1 MTRLRLFAA
10 VLAAACVAAPAFAQ
24 AAGDFY
30 KGKTVYLWIGE
41 APGGDYDTWGRL
53 VGAHIKDHIPGTP
66 TVVSQNVEGAGG
78 LIALNRMAN
87 TAAKDGTV
95 FGNVNRG
102 LPFEPLLG
110 GAGVQFDPRKLNWI
124 GSPELD
130 VIVCTARKDAEVK
143 TLEDLKTKELI
154 VGATGSGADT
164 LTYPQFLQGLLG
176 LKFKIVKGF
185 PGSGPIVL
193 AAERGE
199 VQGLCNSYASVT
211 RQAYYRNGGLNI
223 LFQGAE
229 TRDPRLANVPTP
241 FDVAKSEEDRQALR
255 LFLDRA
261 AVGRP
266 FVAPGAVPT
275 DRIAILRKAFDE
287 TVKDPAFLEAAKKAR
302 LNVSP
307 ITGQQ
312 IAEVIESAYK
322 TPQPVVERTKKLMGR

>member
-1 MTRLRLFAA
+1 MRLR
-10 VLAAACVAAPAFAQ
+10 VLAAAAAAICAAAPAFAQ
-24 AAGDFY
+24 SGADFY

-41 APGGDYDTWGRL
+41 AAGGDYDTWGRL
-53 VGAHIKDHIPGTP
+53 VGQHIKDHIAGEP
-66 TVVSQNVEGAGG
+66 TIVAQNVEGAGG
-78 LIALNRMAN
+78 LVAINRLAN

-110 GAGVQFDPRKLNWI
+110 GAGAQFDPRKLNWL

-130 VIVCTARKDAEVK
+130 VIVCTARKDAPVQ
-143 TLEDLKTKELI
+143 TLEDLKTRELI
-154 VGATGSGADT
+154 VGATGTGADT

-185 PGSGPIVL
+185 PGSSPIVL
-193 AAERGE
+193 ATERGE
-199 VQGLCNSYASVT
+199 VQGLCNSYQSVT
-211 RQAYYRNGGLNI
+211 RQAYYREGNLNI

-229 TRDPRLANVPTP
+229 TPDPRLKDVPTP
-241 FDVAKSEEDRQALR
+241 FALATNEDDRQALR

-266 FVAPGAVPT
+266 FVAPGGVPA

-287 TVKDPAFLEAAKKAR
+287 TVKDPAFIEAAKKAK

-307 ITGQQ
+307 ITGEQ
-312 IAEVIESAYK
+312 IAKVIEDAYA
-322 TPQPVVERTKKLMGR
+322 TPQPVVDRTKKLMGR